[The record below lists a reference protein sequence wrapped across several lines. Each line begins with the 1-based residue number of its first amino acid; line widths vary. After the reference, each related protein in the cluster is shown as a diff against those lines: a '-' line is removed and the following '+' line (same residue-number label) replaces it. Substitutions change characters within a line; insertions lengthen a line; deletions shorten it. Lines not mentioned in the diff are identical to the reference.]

1 MKQRLLVAVILLI
14 SLLCGL
20 SYVNAQEKLKITDL
34 DKAFKFIEKNKAYDK
49 VTDVIEYES
58 VDEPAYDK
66 VFKGAAVMNGMVN
79 QLNFGLDEITK
90 GPQDITQAVVKMIS
104 SGFILKTN
112 FSAADLSSAL
122 KTVDNYEALKGS
134 YGDLDTK
141 VQFYY
146 TTIAFTKDLVTNGPN
161 KVSEMLNGAKSLN
174 PTKDFTGFSAR
185 KIPNVTSALA
195 TSISNLGSAGTEIG
209 KMAAKLTGLGF

>member
-1 MKQRLLVAVILLI
+1 MKQRLYITVILLI
-14 SLLCGL
+14 SIICGL
-20 SYVNAQEKLKITDL
+20 SHVSAQEKLKITDL

-58 VDEPAYDK
+58 VDEAAYDK
-66 VFKGAAVMNGMVN
+66 VFKGAAVMNGMVK
-79 QLNFGLDEITK
+79 QLNFGLDEIAK
-90 GPQDITQAVVKMIS
+90 GPQDITQAVAKMIS
-104 SGFILKTN
+104 SGFVLKTN
-112 FSAADLSSAL
+112 FSVNDLSSAL
-122 KTVDNYEALKGS
+122 KTVDNYEALKGN

-141 VQFYY
+141 VQFYF

-161 KVSEMLNGAKSLN
+161 KVTEMLNSAKSLN

-185 KIPNVTSALA
+185 KIPSVTSALT

-209 KMAAKLTGLGF
+209 KMAEKLTGLGF